1 MQGDCWSKSPVLRIA
16 LLATV
21 FLFSCSNMPPPSP
34 DGGADAGAPKIDL
47 SRSTFT
53 VGSTADVVANGSTQ
67 LTFKATIR
75 NTEDQPL
82 SGTNVTFTATGTGN
96 QLAAPPSTDQN
107 GELSGFMTS
116 THAEQK
122 QLTASLMIDGAMVSF
137 PAITVNFVAGP
148 ADHFVFATQP
158 STTKAGVTMT
168 PPVTLTVLD
177 SHENVA
183 KDPFAVSVRLVRS
196 NSGTLTG
203 GGPVTSVNGVVTFDM
218 LSVNRPQVGR
228 ALRAEASNGAAI
240 ESDLFDIILG
250 DISSAT
256 STFVATPP
264 NSIADG
270 TSVVTLTFTARD
282 TGGNTLANL
291 PVSLVITGT
300 GNTLGATSGLT
311 DLNGVFTTTLTSTVP
326 ETKTVTATVNSVPMQ
341 LMVTFI
347 P

>member
-1 MQGDCWSKSPVLRIA
+1 MQFDCWSKSRVLRIA
-16 LLATV
+16 FLATL
-21 FLFSCSNMPPPSP
+21 FLCSCSNMPPPGP
-34 DGGADAGAPKIDL
+34 DAGADAGAPKIDL

-53 VGSTADVVANGSTQ
+53 VGSTADVVANGNTQ

-75 NTEDQPL
+75 DAEGQPAQAQ
-82 SGTNVTFTATGTGN
+82 VTFTATGSNN
-96 QLAAPPSTDQN
+96 QISFPPFTDQN
-107 GELSGFMTS
+107 GEVSGFITS
-116 THAEQK
+116 TRAEQK
-122 QLTASLMIDGAMVSF
+122 QLTASLEIDGAMVSF

-158 STTKAGVTMT
+158 STTKAGAVMT

-228 ALRAEASNGAAI
+228 ALRAEAANGAAV

-250 DISSAT
+250 DFSSAT

-282 TGGNTLANL
+282 TGGNTLANQ
-291 PVSLVITGT
+291 PVSLMITGT
-300 GNTLGATSGLT
+300 GNTLGATSGMT
-311 DLNGVFTTTLTSTVP
+311 DVNGVFTTSLTSTVP
-326 ETKTVTATVNSVPMQ
+326 ETKTVTATVSSVPMQ